1 MPSNPQPTGGY
12 DKDFIKYSKQEI
24 ISVLTGLQNL
34 DVPLPADL
42 PKDCAAIV
50 EKINREIE
58 LTTPAKNAQ
67 VTEEEVKSYA
77 EAVITAKD
85 IKPPEKPRRNSSKKG
100 QSPYVQ
106 ASRGSQGG
114 KRGSRNSR
122 NKRPEGTKPQGTEE
136 SGETPP
142 EQPQTE

>member
-1 MPSNPQPTGGY
+1 M
-12 DKDFIKYSKQEI
+12 
-24 ISVLTGLQNL
+24 GLQNL
-34 DVPLPADL
+34 DVPLPVDL

-50 EKINREIE
+50 ETINRAIE
-58 LTTPAKNAQ
+58 LTTPAKNGAVQ
-67 VTEEEVKSYA
+67 VSEEEVKSYA

-106 ASRGSQGG
+106 AGRGSQGS

-122 NKRPEGTKPQGTEE
+122 NKRPEGTKPQATEE
-136 SGETPP
+136 SGEAPP
-142 EQPQTE
+142 EQTQTE